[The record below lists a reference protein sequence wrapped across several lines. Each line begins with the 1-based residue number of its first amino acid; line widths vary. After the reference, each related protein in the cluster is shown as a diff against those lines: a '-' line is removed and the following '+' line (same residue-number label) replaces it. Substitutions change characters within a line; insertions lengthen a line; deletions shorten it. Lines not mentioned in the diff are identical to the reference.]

1 MYRGNPARL
10 YERGE
15 EENQTDPVYG
25 SGDATE
31 SVCRSVRRGT
41 FNRHWKNNTKIEEGD
56 EMPTTIFLLI
66 CVGFLSFAV
75 GSLAE
80 YACRLEK
87 RLERLEKHTQT
98 DPRDDIG
105 KTDV

>member
-1 MYRGNPARL
+1 
-10 YERGE
+10 
-15 EENQTDPVYG
+15 
-25 SGDATE
+25 
-31 SVCRSVRRGT
+31 
-41 FNRHWKNNTKIEEGD
+41 
-56 EMPTTIFLLI
+56 MPTTIFLLI

-87 RLERLEKHTQT
+87 RLERPEKHTQT

-105 KTDV
+105 KTDVRAA

>member
-1 MYRGNPARL
+1 
-10 YERGE
+10 
-15 EENQTDPVYG
+15 
-25 SGDATE
+25 
-31 SVCRSVRRGT
+31 
-41 FNRHWKNNTKIEEGD
+41 
-56 EMPTTIFLLI
+56 MPTTIFLLI

-98 DPRDDIG
+98 DPGTISVKQTFERLKKNRGENMGLFKSKI
-105 KTDV
+105 KQIIANKNAK